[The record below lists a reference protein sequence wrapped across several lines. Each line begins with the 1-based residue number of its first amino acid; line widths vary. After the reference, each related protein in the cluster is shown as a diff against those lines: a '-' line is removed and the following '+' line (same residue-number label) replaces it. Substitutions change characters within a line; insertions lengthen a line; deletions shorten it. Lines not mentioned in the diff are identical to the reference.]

1 MTQKEQ
7 TRLQVLNSLMADH
20 MTLEQA
26 ATLMGVSTRHTR
38 RILAAYRRDG
48 AAALAHG
55 NRGRRPANATPDPLA
70 TDVVVLARTRYAG
83 VNHTHLSELLRE
95 REGIDIGRNTLR
107 KILTDAGVNSPRRR
121 RPPKHRVRRQRMA
134 REGMLIQID
143 GSYHGWLGEDGPQF
157 TLLLAVDDATG
168 CVVNA
173 LFCEYENTRSYL
185 LLLRDL
191 IQSYGIPLALYADR
205 HGVFKHTPPSETA
218 AAPTQFSRA
227 MGELGV
233 ELIFARSPQAKG
245 RVERTAGT
253 LQDRLVTELR
263 LAGATTIDDANR
275 VLNDFLP
282 RFNEHFRVPPEHADT
297 AYRVLDPGLC
307 LDTVLCLKYRR
318 RVGRDNTVKY
328 RWRTLQLLPDR
339 ARPSYAGS
347 VVEVLEGL
355 DGRLSVQHEG
365 RPVASQQAPPRPS
378 VLRSFDTRTVHT
390 AGTSRYTNGVIRR
403 SEDEVASMD
412 TMLEADRLRDDA
424 DRNGAARVRKTVTPR
439 SRKPTP
445 LQTARWKAVQ
455 KAKRKG
461 LSIRGIARELSIHRD
476 TARSTRMPKAH
487 PCRPPAQR
495 RQRLSLLA
503 WQST

>member
-26 ATLMGVSTRHTR
+26 ATLMGVSARHTR

-70 TDVVVLARTRYAG
+70 TDVVLLARTRYAG

-143 GSYHGWLGEDGPQF
+143 GSYHRWLGEDGPQF

-245 RVERTAGT
+245 RVERTA
-253 LQDRLVTELR
+253 
-263 LAGATTIDDANR
+263 LAMWDDNK
-275 VLNDFLP
+275 
-282 RFNEHFRVPPEHADT
+282 NERISCAEARSHGIAPVRSDHPAYQYMAD
-297 AYRVLDPGLC
+297 
-307 LDTVLCLKYRR
+307 
-318 RVGRDNTVKY
+318 RDN
-328 RWRTLQLLPDR
+328 
-339 ARPSYAGS
+339 
-347 VVEVLEGL
+347 
-355 DGRLSVQHEG
+355 DGIVCE
-365 RPVASQQAPPRPS
+365 
-378 VLRSFDTRTVHT
+378 
-390 AGTSRYTNGVIRR
+390 
-403 SEDEVASMD
+403 
-412 TMLEADRLRDDA
+412 
-424 DRNGAARVRKTVTPR
+424 
-439 SRKPTP
+439 
-445 LQTARWKAVQ
+445 
-455 KAKRKG
+455 
-461 LSIRGIARELSIHRD
+461 
-476 TARSTRMPKAH
+476 
-487 PCRPPAQR
+487 
-495 RQRLSLLA
+495 
-503 WQST
+503 

>member
-7 TRLQVLNSLMADH
+7 TRLRVLNSLMAEH

-26 ATLMGVSTRHTR
+26 ATLMGVSARHSR
-38 RILAAYRRDG
+38 RIVAAYRREG

-70 TDVVVLARTRYAG
+70 TDVVLLARTRYAG

-107 KILTDAGVNSPRRR
+107 KILTDVGVNSPRRR

-143 GSYHGWLGEDGPQF
+143 GSYHRWLGEDGPQF

-263 LAGATTIDDANR
+263 LARATTIDDANR
-275 VLNDFLP
+275 VLDDFLP
-282 RFNEHFRVPPEHADT
+282 RFNERFGVPSRHAET
-297 AYRVLDPGLC
+297 AYRVLAPGMC

-328 RWRTLQLLPDR
+328 RWRTLQLLPGTER
-339 ARPSYAGS
+339 RSYAGS
-347 VVEVLEGL
+347 VVDVLEGL
-355 DGRLSVQHEG
+355 DGRLAVQHEG
-365 RPVASQQAPPRPS
+365 RIVASQEAPPRPS
-378 VLRSFDTRTVHT
+378 ILRSFDTRTVHT
-390 AGTSRYTNGVIRR
+390 TVPSRHTNGVIRR
-403 SEDEVASMD
+403 SGGILKRCVNDQAVYPLSEQYGLGGPREEIHGPWMMETLRTDLRQGRSGSTWRSGCEV
-412 TMLEADRLRDDA
+412 RC
-424 DRNGAARVRKTVTPR
+424 RV
-439 SRKPTP
+439 
-445 LQTARWKAVQ
+445 
-455 KAKRKG
+455 
-461 LSIRGIARELSIHRD
+461 
-476 TARSTRMPKAH
+476 
-487 PCRPPAQR
+487 
-495 RQRLSLLA
+495 
-503 WQST
+503 